1 MRRDDIRP
9 GVMVRATMANTRR
22 TIVSVEGGKALLQH
36 PDKPWIVD
44 TVDVAW
50 LCRAWEVE
58 R

>member
-1 MRRDDIRP
+1 MRREDVRP
-9 GVMVRATMANTRR
+9 GTVIRASIGNARR
-22 TIVSVEGGKALLQH
+22 AIVSVEKGRALLQN